1 MNLFYDSKTFQK
13 FCRVKEDFGLFL
25 TLGTYARS
33 SEVLEDT
40 HKDIL
45 NYLKV
50 FFFFLLSLMLRK
62 GTFIWINTIKTVKL
76 WNVFSYVNIF

>member
-45 NYLKV
+45 NHLKV
-50 FFFFLLSLMLRK
+50 FFFF
-62 GTFIWINTIKTVKL
+62 FIKSHAPQGYIYLNKY
-76 WNVFSYVNIF
+76 N